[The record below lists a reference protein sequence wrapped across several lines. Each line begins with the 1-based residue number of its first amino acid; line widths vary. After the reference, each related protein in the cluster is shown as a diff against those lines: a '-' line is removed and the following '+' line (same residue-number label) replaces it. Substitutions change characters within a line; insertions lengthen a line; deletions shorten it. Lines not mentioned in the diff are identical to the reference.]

1 MQNTPII
8 CDSGTGYL
16 KLGFAGTNFPKLTL
30 PAMIGRPMLRYE
42 ENLEGIEL
50 KDIMIADEV
59 IPCRALCELSFPL
72 EEGMVKNWED
82 MELIWDYG
90 FKKL

>member
-1 MQNTPII
+1 
-8 CDSGTGYL
+8 
-16 KLGFAGTNFPKLTL
+16 
-30 PAMIGRPMLRYE
+30 
-42 ENLEGIEL
+42 
-50 KDIMIADEV
+50 MIADEV

-90 FKKL
+90 FKKVKHENLINAKL